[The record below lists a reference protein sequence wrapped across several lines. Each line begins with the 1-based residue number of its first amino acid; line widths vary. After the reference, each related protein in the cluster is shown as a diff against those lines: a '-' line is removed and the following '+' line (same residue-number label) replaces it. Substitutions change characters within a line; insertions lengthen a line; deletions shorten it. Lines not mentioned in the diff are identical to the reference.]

1 MKCQAT
7 FSVSILVSRMWKNKN
22 ILVTGGSRGIGNAI
36 KNALETQGANCIAP
50 SRSELDISNLASI
63 EAFFSSLDLELD
75 GLVNNAGINIVN
87 PIEAINDVD
96 MEQMI
101 NVNLVAPLKL
111 IQYVAKGMRNK
122 QSGKIVNISSIW
134 GVRSKE
140 FRSLYSLTKFG
151 LNGLTKSLAHELGP
165 DNILINSVA
174 PGYVNT
180 EMTNQNVPDE
190 LQKEIAETI
199 PLGRFADPDEIA
211 KLVLFLLSED
221 NTYITGQTI
230 VIDGG
235 FLA

>member
-1 MKCQAT
+1 MPSNV
-7 FSVSILVSRMWKNKN
+7 FSVNFGIMMWKNKN
-22 ILVTGGSRGIGNAI
+22 ILLTGGSRGIGKAI
-36 KNALETQGANCIAP
+36 KNALEYQGVNCIAP
-50 SRSELDISNLASI
+50 SRSELDISNLTSI
-63 EAFFSSLDLELD
+63 ETFFSSLDVELD
-75 GLVNNAGINIVN
+75 GLVNNAGINIIN
-87 PIEAINDVD
+87 PVEAINDVD
-96 MEQMI
+96 TEQMI
-101 NVNLVAPLKL
+101 NINLIAPLKL
-111 IQYVAKGMRNK
+111 IQYAVKGMRNK

-140 FRSLYSLTKFG
+140 SRSLYSLTKFG
-151 LNGLTKSLAHELGP
+151 LNGVTKSLAHEFGP

-174 PGYVNT
+174 PGYVST

-211 KLVLFLLSED
+211 KLVLFLLSDD